1 MSSWITRLAT
11 ISCECVV
18 VYLRYGETRVTNLE
32 LQDLLLVLSW
42 HGDIGKQGVIL
53 KVEFLQLQVKE
64 SRGEEF

>member
-1 MSSWITRLAT
+1 M
-11 ISCECVV
+11 